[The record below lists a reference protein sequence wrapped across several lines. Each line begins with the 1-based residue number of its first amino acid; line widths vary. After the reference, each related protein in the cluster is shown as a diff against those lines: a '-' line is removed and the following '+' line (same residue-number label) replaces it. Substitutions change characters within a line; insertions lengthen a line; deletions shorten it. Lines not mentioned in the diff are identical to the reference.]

1 MKRVIRGALVAG
13 LLGFVA
19 AAASPA
25 CVEYPQSVV
34 VTKVV
39 VPTPPDSEDS
49 KFCTVDSDAPGLV
62 SGRLDV
68 FVRQNYRAQLVVLNQ
83 LRPALAKDKGRV
95 ETNNVYLLGATVR
108 LTTVD
113 GLPLDGGAL
122 RSGNEYTVQGSG
134 FIAASDSGTSS
145 GSIEVSLIDL
155 AAATTLLGRL
165 KSDLG
170 RNVVNPVTV
179 VLAYVRVNGQTL
191 GGLKVES
198 QEFQFPIEVCAGCL
212 LNYKEDA
219 PGLGCSLPAKSS
231 GSSGSTSTAKGP
243 CEPGQDQGVDC
254 NFCAST
260 SPYCQNKTIPK

>member
-1 MKRVIRGALVAG
+1 MKRVIRGAVVAG
-13 LLGFVA
+13 LVGFVA

-39 VPTPPDSEDS
+39 VPTPPTGEGGT
-49 KFCTVDSDAPGLV
+49 FCLVDPSANGLV
-62 SGRLDV
+62 SGKLDV
-68 FVRQNYRAQLVVLNQ
+68 FVRQNYRAQLVVRNQ
-83 LRPALAKDKGRV
+83 LRPTASKDKGRV

-134 FIAASDSGTSS
+134 FIIPTDSGEGI

-155 AAATTLLGRL
+155 AAAKTLLTRL
-165 KSDLG
+165 NSDIDRG
-170 RNVVNPVTV
+170 VVNPVTV

-219 PGLGCSLPAKSS
+219 PGLGCSLPVKSAT
-231 GSSGSTSTAKGP
+231 GGTATAKTGP

-260 SPYCQNKTIPK
+260 SPYCQNKTKPK

>member
-1 MKRVIRGALVAG
+1 MKRVIRGAVVAG

-39 VPTPPDSEDS
+39 VPTPPEQD
-49 KFCTVDSDAPGLV
+49 KGNFCTVDPESPGLV
-62 SGRLDV
+62 SGKLDV
-68 FVRQNYRAQLVVLNQ
+68 FVRQNYRAQLVVTNQ
-83 LRPALAKDKGRV
+83 LRPAYSKEKGRV
-95 ETNNVYLLGATVR
+95 EANNVYLLGATVR

-134 FIAASDSGTSS
+134 FIPATDSNAGGT

-155 AAATTLLGRL
+155 AAATTLLNRL
-165 KSDLG
+165 KGDIG

-212 LNYKEDA
+212 LAYKEEA
-219 PGLGCSLPAKSS
+219 PGLGCAPRVQTA
-231 GSSGSTSTAKGP
+231 GSSTVAKPP
-243 CEPGQDQGVDC
+243 CEPGQDQPVDC
-254 NFCAST
+254 NDCLGS